1 MLKLINKDAG
11 PIGLDIAH
19 DSIRMIQLGHS
30 GGKVRVIAAAE
41 MPVRP
46 EVADDPEIRR
56 EFIIA
61 ALKTM
66 RNKAPFYG
74 RNVVSCLP
82 GDSLKIKSFRLD
94 TVTDDE
100 IAQVLDQ
107 DVAPRLGVDPETDEI
122 RYIVAGNVYQGEDIR
137 NEVIFFG
144 AGRDDITGH
153 LEMLEEAQLSPVA
166 IDSVPC
172 ALFRSFRGSLR
183 RQEDQETVSVFIDV
197 GDEVTTVIIGRG
209 QQIAFIKQI
218 PIASNQLNAKVASI
232 LGVTTD
238 QAVLLRSKLRNSGSE
253 TGDAATTQEIVDAT
267 GGVIEELA
275 REVSLCF
282 RYYAVTFRGQRPS
295 QAVFAGV
302 EAQEPALLDALKRHM
317 GIEIKI
323 AQPLRGFDL
332 TRADFSSEEQSALC
346 QWAVA
351 VGLSIKGWD
360 IPEEGGDSYERN

>member
-1 MLKLINKDAG
+1 
-11 PIGLDIAH
+11 
-19 DSIRMIQLGHS
+19 
-30 GGKVRVIAAAE
+30 
-41 MPVRP
+41 
-46 EVADDPEIRR
+46 
-56 EFIIA
+56 
-61 ALKTM
+61 
-66 RNKAPFYG
+66 
-74 RNVVSCLP
+74 
-82 GDSLKIKSFRLD
+82 
-94 TVTDDE
+94 
-100 IAQVLDQ
+100 
-107 DVAPRLGVDPETDEI
+107 ETDEI